1 MNVVVAGGATIAPID
16 DVRLMTNVSS
26 GRFAAA
32 ITEACLE
39 RHERVWHIHAAAAA
53 LPFLRDSRFDL
64 ESRPRAE
71 MIRLLNLRDRWLA
84 ERDRLKLIP
93 LEIGTVL
100 DYATVLRRVLETNPI
115 DVVIL
120 PMAVADFEPEPATG
134 KISSDLEALTV
145 HCRTTPKVIRLVKD
159 WAPSVY
165 LVGFKLL
172 SRQPL
177 EVLIG
182 QASTACVTNRAD
194 LTVANDLETVRAGRH
209 TIHLVRP
216 GREPETL
223 GPAPTWL
230 IAWSSGS
237 LPGRSKHGRSLAMS
251 RPRKARAHEPD
262 RGRRPG
268 SENAAR

>member
-39 RHERVWHIHAAAAA
+39 RNARVWHIHAPAAAR
-53 LPFLRDSRFDL
+53 PFLRDSRFDL
-64 ESRPRAE
+64 ESPRAE
-71 MIRLLNLRDRWLA
+71 LIRLLKLRDLWLA
-84 ERDRLKLIP
+84 VRDRLKLIP

-120 PMAVADFEPEPATG
+120 PMAVADFEPEPAPG
-134 KISSDLEALTV
+134 KISSELDALTV
-145 HCRTTPKVIRLVKD
+145 HCRPTPKVIRLVKD

-177 EVLIG
+177 EELIRR
-182 QASTACVTNRAD
+182 ASTACVTNRAD
-194 LTVANDLETVRAGRH
+194 LTVANDLETLRAGRH
-209 TIHLVRP
+209 TIHLVRL

-223 GPAPTWL
+223 GPGPDLAERLVERIFTWAVEARPDARDEPSQKGPT
-230 IAWSSGS
+230 A
-237 LPGRSKHGRSLAMS
+237 
-251 RPRKARAHEPD
+251 
-262 RGRRPG
+262 
-268 SENAAR
+268 